1 MLSVLRPFNTFVYGK
16 TIQDP
21 PILLRMQFSKTI
33 KDNCS
38 YYYRIV
44 ILDITKVTKQT
55 TTRSNDLTSFD
66 LLLLVDKQN
75 SEAYF
80 M

>member
-16 TIQDP
+16 TIQGP
-21 PILLRMQFSKTI
+21 PPLLRMQFSRRI

-44 ILDITKVTKQT
+44 ILDTTKVTKA
-55 TTRSNDLTSFD
+55 TTRCNDGLFD

-75 SEAYF
+75 AETYF
-80 M
+80 I